1 MQRSGWSL
9 GLCISIPALSD
20 AAEIWGG
27 RNDLPFKRKEHKL
40 GLEEQTA
47 VELMMFHEAQA
58 VGRQALETSG
68 SKGCPKLVDSLVPTA
83 TVPLA
88 RQGEKNNSLSGLGL
102 PDPDEI
108 HSFQ

>member
-1 MQRSGWSL
+1 MLQRSGEEEMTF
-9 GLCISIPALSD
+9 LSR
-20 AAEIWGG
+20 E
-27 RNDLPFKRKEHKL
+27 RN
-40 GLEEQTA
+40 TN
-47 VELMMFHEAQA
+47 MFHEAQA

-88 RQGEKNNSLSGLGL
+88 RQGKKNNSLSGLGL